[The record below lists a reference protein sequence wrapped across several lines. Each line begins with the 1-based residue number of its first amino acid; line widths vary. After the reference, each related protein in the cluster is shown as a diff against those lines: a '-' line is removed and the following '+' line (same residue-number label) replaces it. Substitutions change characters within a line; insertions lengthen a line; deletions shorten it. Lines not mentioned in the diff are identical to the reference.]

1 MADRGDMTRR
11 PSRAPVQSRSRRRWA
26 AAACLAGL
34 WMFLLADTG
43 SLAAGT
49 ALLLLLA
56 VFVTLCTVAL
66 RGLGVTLE
74 HPWVQQAAGVFAHAR
89 DGSTQLEQQAAWTRA
104 TEPLTVAERVAVPR
118 LRLVTRGSVAETG
131 RSGAC
136 AGRGGA
142 ADLRLPDEP
151 TVSRVHAKFTF
162 AEGQWWITSL
172 GRNGVT
178 VNGTFLAAEHAL
190 RDGDSIRWGS
200 RPDALAST
208 VEIG

>member
-1 MADRGDMTRR
+1 M
-11 PSRAPVQSRSRRRWA
+11 

-66 RGLGVTLE
+66 RGLGVTLQ
-74 HPWVQQAAGVFAHAR
+74 HPWVQQAAGVFAQAR
-89 DGSTQLEQQAAWTRA
+89 DGSTQLEQAAWTRG
-104 TEPLTVAERVAVPR
+104 TEPPTVAERVAVPR
-118 LRLVTRGSVAETG
+118 LRLVTGGSVAETR

-136 AGRGGA
+136 AGRGEA

-162 AEGQWWITSL
+162 AEDQWWITSL

-178 VNGTFLAAEHAL
+178 LNGTFLAAEHAL
-190 RDGDSIRWGS
+190 CDGDSIRWGS